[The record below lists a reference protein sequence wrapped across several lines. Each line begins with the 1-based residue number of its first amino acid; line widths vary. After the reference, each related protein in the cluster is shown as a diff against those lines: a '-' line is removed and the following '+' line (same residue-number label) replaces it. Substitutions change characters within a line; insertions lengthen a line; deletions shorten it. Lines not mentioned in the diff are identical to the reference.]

1 MSLGNVIQGSFPH
14 GVAPGARAFP
24 QHLADHLQ
32 RGGVSLP
39 PPVCQMMESH
49 FRTSFA
55 DVRVHVGQLA
65 AAVGARAVTHGSHIH
80 FAPGHYDPESPAGR
94 GVLALELAHVVQQRS
109 GRVRNPL
116 GSGLAIVRD
125 AGLEMEAQRMASGVV
140 QASAAVQLVK
150 RLPGRP
156 PGAVGTVTYTDEDG
170 VRRAV
175 DANMNQ
181 WYLNRFGTWTRR
193 PGKAVPLY
201 NRFRPS
207 VLGRGGVRKASFK
220 SRHGSAASYTHV
232 VVRRGAITASEGA
245 ITSPTRKKRSYV
257 ANMRD
262 ATQAEGHITT
272 GNATEYAGHFNAPAV
287 SYNWC
292 HLVGHG
298 GGGTDNPDNLVAA
311 STHCNSEQL
320 AIESVLY
327 RFRNRGVSV
336 RVEAEIEGGTLYL
349 AKRLTFMVKMNGRA
363 IWIRRINGYRTSFP
377 TYTELTSV
385 KESLVTE
392 ITKNLP
398 RLRF

>member
-1 MSLGNVIQGSFPH
+1 MSRGNVIQGSFPH
-14 GVAPGARAFP
+14 GAAPGVRAFP
-24 QHLADHLQ
+24 QHLADRLQ

-80 FAPGHYDPESPAGR
+80 FAPGHYDPDSPAGR

-109 GRVRNPL
+109 GLVRNPL

-125 AGLEMEAQRMASGVV
+125 PALEMEAQRMATAVV
-140 QASAAVQLVK
+140 QLAKVN
-150 RLPGRP
+150 RP
-156 PGAVGTVTYTDEDG
+156 PGAVGTVTYTYEG
-170 VRRAV
+170 AVRRAV

-181 WYLNRFGTWTRR
+181 WHLNRFGTWTKR

-207 VLGRGGVRKASFK
+207 VVGRGGVRKASYK
-220 SRHGSAASYTHV
+220 SRHGSAASYAHT
-232 VVRRGAITASEGA
+232 VRRGPITASEGPV
-245 ITSPTRKKRSYV
+245 TSPTRKKRAYV
-257 ANMRD
+257 ANMLA
-262 ATQAEGHITT
+262 ATAAEGHITT
-272 GNATEYAGHFNAPAV
+272 GSATEYANHFHAPAV
-287 SYNWC
+287 AYNWC
-292 HLVGHG
+292 HLIGHG
-298 GGGTDNPDNLVAA
+298 AGGTDDPDNLVAA

-327 RFRNRGVSV
+327 RFRTRGVSV
-336 RVEAEIEGGTLYL
+336 RIEAEIEAGTLYL

-363 IWIRRINGYRTSFP
+363 IWIRSINGYRTSFP
-377 TYTELTSV
+377 TFTELTSV
-385 KESLVTE
+385 KEKLVAE